1 MKTKRISVTIPED
14 LLKESEELAEE
25 RLEDRSTVIRQLIAE
40 GLKEEKKKKA
50 VDMYMDKKVSL
61 EKAAEIADVSVW
73 KMLDL
78 LRDRNVPLRYD
89 RREAEKEI
97 EDILGSG

>member
-14 LLKESEELAEE
+14 LLEESEELAEE
-25 RLEDRSTVIRQLIAE
+25 RMEDRSTIIRQLIAE

-50 VDMYMDKKVSL
+50 VEMYMEKKVSL
-61 EKAAEIADVSVW
+61 EKAAEIADVSIW

-78 LRDRNVPLRYD
+78 LRERKVPLRYD
-89 RREAEKEI
+89 RKEAEKEI
-97 EDILGSG
+97 EEVLSSS

>member
-40 GLKEEKKKKA
+40 GLKAEKKKKA

>member
-40 GLKEEKKKKA
+40 GLKVEKKKKA
-50 VDMYMDKKVSL
+50 VDMYMNKKVSL
-61 EKAAEIADVSVW
+61 EKAAEITDVSVW

-78 LRDRNVPLRYD
+78 LRDRNVPLRYN

>member
-25 RLEDRSTVIRQLIAE
+25 RMEDRSTMIRQLIAE

-50 VDMYMDKKVSL
+50 VEMYLEKKVSL
-61 EKAAEIADVSVW
+61 EKAAEIADISIW

-78 LRDRNVPLRYD
+78 LKDKKVPLGYD
-89 RREAEKEI
+89 RRDAEKEI
-97 EDILGSG
+97 EEIIEEG

>member
-25 RLEDRSTVIRQLIAE
+25 RMEDRSTMIRQLIAE

-50 VDMYMDKKVSL
+50 LEMYLEKKVSL
-61 EKAAEIADVSVW
+61 EKAAEIADISIW

-78 LRDRNVPLRYD
+78 LRDKKVPLGYD
-89 RREAEKEI
+89 RRDAEKEI
-97 EDILGSG
+97 EEIIEEG

>member
-1 MKTKRISVTIPED
+1 
-14 LLKESEELAEE
+14 
-25 RLEDRSTVIRQLIAE
+25 
-40 GLKEEKKKKA
+40 
-50 VDMYMDKKVSL
+50 MYMDKKVSL
-61 EKAAEIADVSVW
+61 EKAAEIAHVSVW
-73 KMLDL
+73 KILDL

>member
-14 LLKESEELAEE
+14 LLEESEDLAEE
-25 RLEDRSTVIRQLIAE
+25 RMEDRSTIIRQLIAE

-50 VDMYMDKKVSL
+50 VEMYMEKKVSL
-61 EKAAEIADVSVW
+61 EKAAGIADVSIW

-78 LRDRNVPLRYD
+78 LRERKVPLRYG
-89 RREAEKEI
+89 RIEAEAEI
-97 EDILGSG
+97 EEILNSD

>member
-61 EKAAEIADVSVW
+61 EKAAEIADVSIW

-78 LRDRNVPLRYD
+78 LREKNVPLRYD

-97 EDILGSG
+97 EDILG